1 MRTLLIL
8 GLCATAMV
16 ANAQTAKIDTV
27 TMYVINGE
35 FIKNFNGSQ
44 LSGKTIKTYFI
55 DTTESWNNRVIVG
68 HAITT
73 TDAKPVPGQGIRITN
88 LDAPAPN
95 KVIISKD
102 NGGQI
107 VTRIG
112 EMSDDGSGKTIFVSG
127 DAFDEFLTIVDG
139 VEGAPKPSD
148 NNIASITAF
157 GPDSKEAAAYGEKG
171 KNGIVL
177 ITTKKMGQESAEQIV
192 VIDGKKSTD
201 AELKALDSKKIES
214 ITVLKGKAA
223 KEYTDNPNVGVV
235 IVTTKKK

>member
-73 TDAKPVPGQGIRITN
+73 TDAKPVPGQGIRIIK
-88 LDAPAPN
+88 LDDEILNPN
-95 KVIISKD
+95 GTPSTD
-102 NGGQI
+102 NTG
-107 VTRIG
+107 
-112 EMSDDGSGKTIFVSG
+112 MP
-127 DAFDEFLTIVDG
+127 LTIVDG
-139 VEGAPKPSD
+139 AEALAPPAPD
-148 NNIASITAF
+148 DIISIEIFEPGSEKA
-157 GPDSKEAAAYGEKG
+157 KKYGKKG
-171 KNGIVL
+171 ENGVMYV
-177 ITTKKMGQESAEQIV
+177 TTKKLGADAAEQIV
-192 VIDGKKSTD
+192 IIDGKKSTE
-201 AELKALDSKKIES
+201 AELKALEQGKIKS
-214 ITVLKGKAA
+214 VTVLKGKAA

>member
-27 TMYVINGE
+27 TLYVINGE

-44 LSGKTIKTYFI
+44 LSGKTIETYFI

-73 TDAKPVPGQGIRITN
+73 TDAKPVPGQGIRIIK
-88 LDAPAPN
+88 LDDEILNPN
-95 KVIISKD
+95 GTPSTD
-102 NGGQI
+102 NTG
-107 VTRIG
+107 
-112 EMSDDGSGKTIFVSG
+112 MP
-127 DAFDEFLTIVDG
+127 LTIVDG
-139 VEGAPKPSD
+139 AEALAPPAPD
-148 NNIASITAF
+148 DIISIEIFEPGSEKA
-157 GPDSKEAAAYGEKG
+157 KKYGKKG
-171 KNGIVL
+171 ENGVMYV
-177 ITTKKMGQESAEQIV
+177 TTKKLGADAAEQIV
-192 VIDGKKSTD
+192 IIDGKKSTE
-201 AELKALDSKKIES
+201 AELKALEQGKIKS
-214 ITVLKGKAA
+214 VTVLKGKAA

>member
-27 TMYVINGE
+27 TLYVINGE

-44 LSGKTIKTYFI
+44 LSGKTIETYFI

-73 TDAKPVPGQGIRITN
+73 TDAKPVPGQGIRIIK
-88 LDAPAPN
+88 LDDEILNPN
-95 KVIISKD
+95 GTPSTD
-102 NGGQI
+102 NTG
-107 VTRIG
+107 
-112 EMSDDGSGKTIFVSG
+112 MP
-127 DAFDEFLTIVDG
+127 LTIVDG
-139 VEGAPKPSD
+139 AEALAPPAPD
-148 NNIASITAF
+148 DIISIEIFEPGSEKA
-157 GPDSKEAAAYGEKG
+157 KKYGKKG
-171 KNGIVL
+171 ENGVMYV
-177 ITTKKMGQESAEQIV
+177 TTKKLGADAAEQSVI
-192 VIDGKKSTD
+192 IDGKKSTE
-201 AELKALDSKKIES
+201 AELKALEQGKIKS
-214 ITVLKGKAA
+214 VTVLKGKAA

>member
-27 TMYVINGE
+27 TLYVINGE

-44 LSGKTIKTYFI
+44 LSGKTIETYFI

-73 TDAKPVPGQGIRITN
+73 TDAKPIPGQGIRIIK
-88 LDAPAPN
+88 LDDEILNPN
-95 KVIISKD
+95 GTPSTD
-102 NGGQI
+102 NTG
-107 VTRIG
+107 
-112 EMSDDGSGKTIFVSG
+112 MP
-127 DAFDEFLTIVDG
+127 LTIVDG
-139 VEGAPKPSD
+139 AEALAPPAPD
-148 NNIASITAF
+148 DIISIEIFEPGSEKA
-157 GPDSKEAAAYGEKG
+157 KKYGKKG
-171 KNGIVL
+171 ENGVMYV
-177 ITTKKMGQESAEQIV
+177 TTKKLGADAAEQIV
-192 VIDGKKSTD
+192 IIDGKKSTE
-201 AELKALDSKKIES
+201 AELKALEQGKIKS
-214 ITVLKGKAA
+214 VTVLKGKAA

>member
-8 GLCATAMV
+8 GLCATAMM

-27 TMYVINGE
+27 TLYVINGE

-44 LSGKTIKTYFI
+44 LSGKTIETYFI

-73 TDAKPVPGQGIRITN
+73 TDAKPVPGQGIRIIK
-88 LDAPAPN
+88 LDDEIQNQNGTPSA
-95 KVIISKD
+95 D
-102 NGGQI
+102 NTGMPLI
-107 VTRIG
+107 
-112 EMSDDGSGKTIFVSG
+112 
-127 DAFDEFLTIVDG
+127 IVDG
-139 VEGAPKPSD
+139 AEALAPPTPE
-148 NNIASITAF
+148 NIISIEMFESGSEKA
-157 GPDSKEAAAYGEKG
+157 KKYGEKG
-171 KNGIVL
+171 GNGVMYV
-177 ITTKKMGQESAEQIV
+177 TTKKLGQESAEQIV

-201 AELKALDSKKIES
+201 AELKALDSKKIKS